1 MEYVRYIFFIMI
13 LGSCTSIG
21 FLLSSRYSN
30 RVEELKSLSN
40 FINIMQNKI
49 KFTRKPLQEI
59 FYDLSKLDDNTN
71 IKNIFFNLNQKLD
84 NKKLSEVWNDVV
96 LEEKKY
102 LSLKEDDIN
111 LLKTLGNTLGKSDVD
126 GQMSGINLFTELLKV
141 QLQKAEKEKEK
152 SSKMYKSLGAIVG
165 IVIVIILI

>member
-1 MEYVRYIFFIMI
+1 
-13 LGSCTSIG
+13 
-21 FLLSSRYSN
+21 
-30 RVEELKSLSN
+30 
-40 FINIMQNKI
+40 MQNKI

-71 IKNIFFNLNQKLD
+71 IKNIFFNLNQRLD
-84 NKKLSEVWNDVV
+84 NKKLSEVWRDVV